1 MRLQVAFVLQKCYT
15 NSGLIG
21 INKVIRSRL
30 SKIWRE
36 DMIRVLHFVSI
47 PAVWSGV
54 MNVIMNYYRMIDR
67 DQIQFE
73 FLCFIRCDREESYEE
88 EIRHLGGQVNYIEK
102 PGSSW
107 SSVKQIQEF
116 FKKYADRY
124 TWLHNHEVY
133 LSFFL
138 KPLAAK
144 YGLRNFI
151 VHCHATQYS
160 DHRLAALRNQILCI
174 PISWMKCSRFACS
187 EEAGYFLYGKKQMK
201 AGNVF
206 VMQNAIHLE
215 KYRFDEVKRKKLR
228 HQYGVD
234 NCFVLGH
241 IGRMECQKNHAFLLR
256 VFQEVYQY
264 IPNSRLVLVGDGSL
278 REALEYRA
286 EQYGIKD
293 AVLFLGNRGD
303 VPDLLQMMDLFLL
316 PSLFEGVGVVLLEA
330 QANGLSC
337 IASDQVPHSVS
348 ITVDIES
355 NGFEKNGVIF
365 KPVLDDTS
373 DLIREKQE
381 QKIKNVDVTMEEAIH
396 EWVKEIIYIS
406 NTNKSGIRRNLNL
419 PKSMEHS
426 QYNIQNAVQEL
437 EYQYQT

>member
-1 MRLQVAFVLQKCYT
+1 M
-15 NSGLIG
+15 
-21 INKVIRSRL
+21 IRSRL
-30 SKIWRE
+30 FKIWRE

-73 FLCFIRCDREESYEE
+73 FLCFIHCDREESYEE

-107 SSVKQIQEF
+107 NSVKQIQEF

-124 TWLHNHEVY
+124 TWFHNHEVY

-160 DHRLAALRNQILCI
+160 DHRFAALRNQILCI

-187 EEAGYFLYGKKQMK
+187 EEAGYFLYGKKQME

-206 VMQNAIHLE
+206 IMQNAINLE
-215 KYRFDEVKRKKLR
+215 KYRFDEVTRKKLR
-228 HQYGVD
+228 HQYGLD

-256 VFQEVYQY
+256 VFQEVHRYL
-264 IPNSRLVLVGDGSL
+264 PNSRLVLVGDGSL
-278 REALEYRA
+278 RKALECRA

-293 AVLFLGNRGD
+293 TVLFLGNRDD

-316 PSLFEGVGVVLLEA
+316 PSLFEGVGIVLLEA

-348 ITVDIES
+348 ITMDIES
-355 NGFEKNGVIF
+355 NGSENAGVVF
-365 KPVLDDTS
+365 KPILDTTS
-373 DLIREKQE
+373 DLLREKQD
-381 QKIKNVDVTMEEAIH
+381 QTIKNEDPEMEDVIY
-396 EWVKEIIYIS
+396 EWVNEIIYSS
-406 NTNKSGIRRNLNL
+406 NTNIDHMRRSLTL

-426 QYNIQNAVQEL
+426 QYNIQNAVKEL
-437 EYQYQT
+437 EYQYQL